1 VEGLCFN
8 ETKENIT
15 FGKEKIPCQL
25 DDENRDLGYE
35 QKYYFS
41 DKNYKKSGF
50 DDPPSQVWKFKSQ
63 GLVQRFPWLSA
74 RLIVLKG

>member
-8 ETKENIT
+8 ENKENIT

-41 DKNYKKSGF
+41 DQNYKKVVLMIRHRRYGNLNNK
-50 DDPPSQVWKFKSQ
+50 VWYSVFH
-63 GLVQRFPWLSA
+63 G
-74 RLIVLKG
+74 